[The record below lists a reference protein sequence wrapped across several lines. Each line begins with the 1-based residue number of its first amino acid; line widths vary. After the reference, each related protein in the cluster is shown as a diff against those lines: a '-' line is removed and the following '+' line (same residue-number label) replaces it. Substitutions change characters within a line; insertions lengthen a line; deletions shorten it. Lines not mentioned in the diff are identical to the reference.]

1 MAQMDESAEHFRVF
15 RKALELAIAKY
26 GHLVE
31 GGDEEGFQKIQ
42 KRQVEL
48 LADLEGRFRLALI
61 RDRRGPGVYSAFVH
75 HITGV
80 RKNILAARPY
90 FRERQE
96 VFTTQI
102 ARALEVKNPPRLYGC
117 HLNYQFVNFAMRVI
131 KNHPRPWSGVATD
144 EEAFTIFDAAGAIVA
159 ELVGAGAADEALT
172 CVEAMRTDWSPGSRP
187 AQLARRIA
195 EARWE
200 LVILNMPLAISRA
213 RIFYGRTPKSHLS
226 FMDLVQHAAEGLIS
240 AIDKFELPY
249 TGVFNGVA
257 CGWMTGNFIEAYSET
272 MLHFYPKDKRRIYR
286 ANKFRSKFPH
296 GGYEV
301 KDLVA
306 AVNEGMEDSSK
317 TTEDEI
323 QDLVAASSTVSAD
336 TKAPGEAEDVPDNV
350 ARYEAPEETRPDV
363 QVEWAQARARM
374 LQAADQLSLADR
386 KLLRLKGMAVD
397 ISA

>member
-1 MAQMDESAEHFRVF
+1 MIDESGEHFRTFTKVL
-15 RKALELAIAKY
+15 KTAIAKY
-26 GHLVE
+26 GHIVE
-31 GGDEEGFQKIQ
+31 GLDDGGDKKTKAEAKAEAEAAFQAIQ
-42 KRQVEL
+42 KTQMERLSEL
-48 LADLEGRFRLALI
+48 EHKFRLALI
-61 RDRRGPGVYSAFVH
+61 KHRHGAAAYSSFIY
-75 HITGV
+75 HITQV
-80 RKNILAARPY
+80 RENILAARPY

-102 ARALEVKNPPRLYGC
+102 ARALEARNPIRLYGC
-117 HLNYQFVNFAMRVI
+117 RLNYQFVNFAMKLVAA
-131 KNHPRPWSGVATD
+131 KTYDPDTKTWSDGEPVSWA
-144 EEAFTIFDAAGAIVA
+144 
-159 ELVGAGAADEALT
+159 
-172 CVEAMRTDWSPGSRP
+172 PQSRP
-187 AQLARRIA
+187 AQLARQIA
-195 EARWE
+195 EVRWE

-213 RIFYGRTPKSHLS
+213 RIFYGKTPKSHLS

-301 KDLVA
+301 GALVA
-306 AVNEGMEDSSK
+306 AVNEGMEDSAK
-317 TTEDEI
+317 TTPDEI

-336 TKAPGEAEDVPDNV
+336 TKAPGEEEDIPDNV
-350 ARYEAPEETRPDV
+350 ARFEAPAESRPDV
-363 QVEWAQARARM
+363 QVERAQARTRM
-374 LQAADQLSLADR
+374 LQAAGHLCLADR
-386 KLLRLKGMAVD
+386 KLLRLKGMPVD